1 MHKQKP
7 TEIDIFIDEEEKD
20 VKERVEKRKKQR
32 QEVAEKN
39 KALERKKIW
48 KRKSRRGWAM
58 VAAVKNSK
66 K

>member
-39 KALERKKIW
+39 KALERKK
-48 KRKSRRGWAM
+48 S
-58 VAAVKNSK
+58 
-66 K
+66 

>member
-20 VKERVEKRKKQR
+20 VKERVEKRKKQ

-39 KALERKKIW
+39 KALERKKSW

-66 K
+66 Q